1 LSVRERKHMLKVLPR
16 VLLISFWCRQLSQSP
31 AFMPSKARIP
41 RS

>member
-1 LSVRERKHMLKVLPR
+1 MLKLLPR

-31 AFMPSKARIP
+31 AFITAKARIP